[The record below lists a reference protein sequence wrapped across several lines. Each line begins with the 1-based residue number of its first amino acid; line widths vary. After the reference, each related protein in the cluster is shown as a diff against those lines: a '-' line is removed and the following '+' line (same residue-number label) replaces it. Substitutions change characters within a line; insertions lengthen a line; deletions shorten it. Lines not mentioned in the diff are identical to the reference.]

1 MKNYTSKVPAEKSV
15 EDIEYML
22 VKFGA
27 LGISKEYREGTITAI
42 SFVIEAPETKLPV
55 SIRLPAQP
63 DAAYEVLVK
72 HAKFWPTAAKQK
84 TLREQAKRTAWRLMY
99 DWVAVQLS
107 LIEMKQAELR
117 QVFMPYI
124 TNSGGQTLYQFL
136 KEKRLPA
143 LGFKDE
149 RTQPEDNEE

>member
-1 MKNYTSKVPAEKSV
+1 MKNYTSKVPAEQSV
-15 EDIEYML
+15 EDIEYLL

-27 LGISKEYREGTITAI
+27 LGISKEYRDGGVASI

-55 SIRLPAQP
+55 SIRMPANP
-63 DAAYEVLVK
+63 EAAYEILVK
-72 HAKFWPTAAKQK
+72 NAKYRPTAAKQK

-117 QVFMPYI
+117 QVFLPYI
-124 TNSGGQTLYQFL
+124 TSADGTSLYQFL
-136 KEKRLPA
+136 KEKKLPA
-143 LGFKDE
+143 LGFSGKGSE
-149 RTQPEDNEE
+149 SEDAEG